1 MENLPPVHSSVASAV
16 HTRSIG
22 CVRASMGRH
31 IVIISSIRDQFDD
44 YFVAL
49 IAGGRVER
57 HISPSSV
64 AGESI

>member
-1 MENLPPVHSSVASAV
+1 
-16 HTRSIG
+16 
-22 CVRASMGRH
+22 MGRH